1 MQPPLLPLP
10 HSITLI
16 YSLSLLPKQFMPTAP
31 LPSPSTS
38 SSTAHS
44 LLSFQSLVA
53 VSPSMPISPG
63 DACVSAQFSLN
74 AYLPVVKKRRKTQ
87 KEWGTDREREL
98 DSEQNPD
105 FINVGLLIWAWAAL
119 HLSQRERHTKQAA
132 TTHSET
138 RPSTH
143 THTHTQARTH
153 GDTQQDAT
161 AHKLTQT
168 RKSTRSKLERQKTG
182 ALSAVPLCLT
192 SKQKID
198 CEAKQHPVG
207 TTPRPKQSPW
217 QSKLLYSCSPPKDHS
232 LSSKQDDL
240 DINSSDYD
248 SQGCDRPH
256 WINICTSLISETW

>member
-143 THTHTQARTH
+143 THTHTHTGTYTWRHTTRCNGTQI
-153 GDTQQDAT
+153 DTNTQIHMLETREAENRGVVSSTSVSHIEAKNRLWGKT
-161 AHKLTQT
+161 APCRNNTQT
-168 RKSTRSKLERQKTG
+168 
-182 ALSAVPLCLT
+182 
-192 SKQKID
+192 
-198 CEAKQHPVG
+198 
-207 TTPRPKQSPW
+207 
-217 QSKLLYSCSPPKDHS
+217 
-232 LSSKQDDL
+232 
-240 DINSSDYD
+240 
-248 SQGCDRPH
+248 
-256 WINICTSLISETW
+256 